1 MFNRDRW
8 VEIFD
13 TIQKNKLRTVLSG
26 FTIALG
32 IFIFV
37 LLFGLGNG
45 LKNTFQ
51 EFFLDDA
58 TNSFSI
64 GTTKT
69 KKAYKGYKTDRR
81 VEFKNEDLQSFYKN
95 FKSDITHISPRIYRN
110 YTIRYK
116 NKSNNYDMRAVSEDH
131 LEIEKTI
138 ITKGRFIT
146 PSDVRNREKF
156 IVIGRQ
162 VEKDL
167 FGEKNSMDKYLDV
180 SGIMYKVVGVF
191 RDDGNDRE
199 ERKVYIPYTTV
210 QLTERNSDVLD
221 EILINYH
228 PDYSFGQVLKLEEE
242 IEQFMK
248 ERLLISPKDNGGIRI
263 RNRAQNMQDIM
274 NFASLLQIIV
284 SFVGFGTLLSGIIGI
299 SNIMVY
305 IVKERTKEIGIRK
318 ALGATPASITGM
330 ILQESVVITLAF
342 GYLGLISAIVVLS
355 QIKLSLEDFFIK
367 NPYVDMP
374 VAIGATLIL
383 VLFGSIA
390 GYLPASKA
398 AKIKPIIALRND

>member
-1 MFNRDRW
+1 
-8 VEIFD
+8 
-13 TIQKNKLRTVLSG
+13 
-26 FTIALG
+26 
-32 IFIFV
+32 
-37 LLFGLGNG
+37 
-45 LKNTFQ
+45 
-51 EFFLDDA
+51 
-58 TNSFSI
+58 
-64 GTTKT
+64 
-69 KKAYKGYKTDRR
+69 
-81 VEFKNEDLQSFYKN
+81 
-95 FKSDITHISPRIYRN
+95 
-110 YTIRYK
+110 
-116 NKSNNYDMRAVSEDH
+116 MRAVSEDH